1 MSDEYWC
8 PSCNGYSGNIA
19 CIIQIGGMTM
29 ARNSAFTAKEK
40 SIGQQHLAAALNAIR
55 CFGELLRKATVI
67 AFAMRCKVIDGR

>member
-1 MSDEYWC
+1 
-8 PSCNGYSGNIA
+8 
-19 CIIQIGGMTM
+19 MTM